1 MAKANR
7 QEARR
12 LLWHWGRLEEYCKER
27 QREIETY
34 NELVARNTDVAA
46 VVLNGMPHGTGTSN
60 PTLRAAIELEKLAE
74 MYADTVEEA
83 KKELNRELMLK
94 KCIDE
99 LLAELNE
106 AQREIIRL
114 RYKGGNTWAFISIK
128 MNLEESWVRRLEAN
142 ALDKIS
148 NKTDISTF

>member
-12 LLWHWGRLEEYCKER
+12 LLWHWGRLEEYCRER

-34 NELVARNTDVAA
+34 NELVARNTDVSAA
-46 VVLNGMPHGTGTSN
+46 VLSGMPHGTGTSN
-60 PTLRAAIELEKLAE
+60 PTLRAAIELERLAE
-74 MYADTVEEA
+74 MYADTVKEA
-83 KKELNRELMLK
+83 KKSLERELMLK

-99 LLAELNE
+99 LLDELSE

-114 RYKGGNTWAFISIK
+114 RYKGGNTWVFIGIK
-128 MNLEESWVRRLEAN
+128 MNLEESWVRRLESN

-148 NKTDISTF
+148 NKVNISTF